1 MVQRCCKEKICFD
14 EQHLAARKEQYHG
27 NKVNQ
32 KDKTIKSG
40 SRTLGLFLL
49 FLTLIFRCM
58 F

>member
-32 KDKTIKSG
+32 KDKSI
-40 SRTLGLFLL
+40 
-49 FLTLIFRCM
+49 
-58 F
+58 